1 MIFTQKIILFTTHPQ
16 TYGIYFMGL
25 VFDWVKRQGGV
36 AALQKINERK
46 AAILYD
52 FLDQSELFRGTVVKK
67 DRSLMNCALRT
78 AYEGAG

>member
-1 MIFTQKIILFTTHPQ
+1 MIFTQKIILLQHTPDLRHLLHGS
-16 TYGIYFMGL
+16 GIRL
-25 VFDWVKRQGGV
+25 VKRQGGV

-67 DRSLMNCALRT
+67 DRSLMNAPFVLPH
-78 AYEGAG
+78 EGAG